1 MLDVLSVSRSS
12 YPPRRTPPLKS
23 HFFLNVTDYG
33 RQPVDDYAAR
43 MIGLK
48 QTFQVK
54 RVALFVSMQELLLLV
69 KDTGGDVCNARAR
82 RSTL

>member
-1 MLDVLSVSRSS
+1 M
-12 YPPRRTPPLKS
+12 
-23 HFFLNVTDYG
+23 
-33 RQPVDDYAAR
+33 DDYAAR

-69 KDTGGDVCNARAR
+69 KDTGGDVCNARGR
-82 RSTL
+82 ISTL